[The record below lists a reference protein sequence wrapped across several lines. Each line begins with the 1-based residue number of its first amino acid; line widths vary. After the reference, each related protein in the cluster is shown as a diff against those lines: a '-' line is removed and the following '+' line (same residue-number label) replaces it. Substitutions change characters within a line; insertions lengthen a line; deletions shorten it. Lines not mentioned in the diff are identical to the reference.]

1 MNATAF
7 GPFYISYGD
16 SRRGLFQYTF
26 SSDVTSL
33 YINNIK
39 LKTNIMKH
47 QEIDDER
54 MKINATKIKHKY
66 KYFKVKRSINNFMLC
81 FEN

>member
-1 MNATAF
+1 MNATAL

-33 YINNIK
+33 YINNIN
-39 LKTNIMKH
+39 LKTNIMKN

-54 MKINATKIKHKY
+54 MKINATKY
-66 KYFKVKRSINNFMLC
+66 KYFKVKRSIINFMLC